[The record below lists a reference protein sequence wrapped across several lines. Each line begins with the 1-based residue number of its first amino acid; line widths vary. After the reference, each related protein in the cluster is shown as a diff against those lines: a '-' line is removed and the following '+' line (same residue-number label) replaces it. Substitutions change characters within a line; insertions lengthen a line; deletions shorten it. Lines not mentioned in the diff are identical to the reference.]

1 MSDIFGPS
9 RPRPEP
15 SAGGVDRRRRVLV
28 PTLITLAVLLF
39 VGSIFTSV
47 WTDRLWFDSVDY
59 PDVFRTVLFT
69 RVGLFLVLGLAFGLF
84 VVGNIYVAWRFR
96 PDAVPMRRDDPA
108 FRYRQALSPILR
120 PVLIILGLVLTAF
133 AGSVAASHWD
143 TFQMWSNSTEFG
155 TKDPHT
161 PQPAAE
167 QPPKAEEAARG
178 DGALGAAR
186 CSIEPRTT
194 RRSRST
200 AGA

>member
-108 FRYRQALSPILR
+108 FEAGFRVGPDRLLARRQIAR
-120 PVLIILGLVLTAF
+120 AAALGLQHQPRQGEPEGRAQSAEH
-133 AGSVAASHWD
+133 AGSRA
-143 TFQMWSNSTEFG
+143 G
-155 TKDPHT
+155 
-161 PQPAAE
+161 
-167 QPPKAEEAARG
+167 
-178 DGALGAAR
+178 LGVLDA
-186 CSIEPRTT
+186 
-194 RRSRST
+194 
-200 AGA
+200 